1 MRDVVIVPSALR
13 RGHTVDG
20 ILHAV
25 RNYVDSFELED
36 GVTML
41 IGPLES
47 GALVE
52 VGVILSNDGMLV
64 AIHCMNVR
72 DKFVR

>member
-1 MRDVVIVPSALR
+1 MRELVIAPSALR
-13 RGHTVDG
+13 RGHSEDG

-25 RNYVDSFELED
+25 RNHVDSFELED
-36 GVTML
+36 GVAML

-52 VGVILSNDGMLV
+52 VGVTLSSDEVLI
-64 AIHCMNVR
+64 AIHCMDVR

>member
-1 MRDVVIVPSALR
+1 MRDVVILPSALR
-13 RGHTVDG
+13 RGHSSHG

-25 RNYVDSFELED
+25 RNHIDSFELED

-52 VGVILSNDGMLV
+52 VGVTLSSDGVLV